1 MYNLNMKCMVILL
14 AQGLG
19 YKELDYWMILLI
31 IMNQKINNT
40 FFKAIIR
47 KKSELLP
54 RNLKLTSQWQHAMY
68 ILPVNG

>member
-1 MYNLNMKCMVILL
+1 MKCMVILL

-54 RNLKLTSQWQHAMY
+54 RNLKLTSQ
-68 ILPVNG
+68 